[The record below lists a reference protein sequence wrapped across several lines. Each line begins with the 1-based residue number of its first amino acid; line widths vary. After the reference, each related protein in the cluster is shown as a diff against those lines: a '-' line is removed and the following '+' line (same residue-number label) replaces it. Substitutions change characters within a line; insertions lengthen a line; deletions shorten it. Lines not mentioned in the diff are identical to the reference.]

1 VRRWGPRWRRRSKEH
16 VGRLPHTR
24 AQYYRSPPAS
34 PFPPRAITPRHA
46 PLDVELEDEDVRPL
60 GDDAVDAQDGEGV
73 RLRGGGV
80 HLHRLP
86 DLDHGVLPDR
96 EARVHV
102 ADACLEEVNVRGRHG
117 LDRGHLARLDVDD
130 GEVRPGLE
138 AGLGER
144 GDDAELVLG
153 GELEGVDVVAGLE
166 ARQRVVHPVEAAA
179 VHNHVPALRL
189 DPTHVGARAVRRRG
203 NVHPQAE
210 EERGHGVGWRG
221 GRRRASAPSSS
232 PEPPPTPHRAAL
244 KVLGHEAGE
253 TAARRARPRLA
264 RRRPEADGGQRA
276 PEVEDERVQVYGRD
290 EGEEGDPAAAEGAV
304 APDNGGGGR
313 GGSDAP
319 DGVAEEGCH
328 ARKHV
333 CGGGR
338 ARVITSARSKK
349 KCRSANWGIF
359 RAFSCGRR
367 CASAS
372 RASLRALSVC
382 RVARAACA
390 SSTSPGPRA
399 STTRTVS
406 AGIDTGAGG

>member
-1 VRRWGPRWRRRSKEH
+1 
-16 VGRLPHTR
+16 
-24 AQYYRSPPAS
+24 
-34 PFPPRAITPRHA
+34 
-46 PLDVELEDEDVRPL
+46 
-60 GDDAVDAQDGEGV
+60 
-73 RLRGGGV
+73 
-80 HLHRLP
+80 
-86 DLDHGVLPDR
+86 
-96 EARVHV
+96 
-102 ADACLEEVNVRGRHG
+102 VRGRHG

-144 GDDAELVLG
+144 GNDAELVLG

-210 EERGHGVGWRG
+210 EERGHGVGWGG
-221 GRRRASAPSSS
+221 GRRRASAPS

-253 TAARRARPRLA
+253 TAARRAHPRLA
-264 RRRPEADGGQRA
+264 RCRPEADGGQRA

-290 EGEEGDPAAAEGAV
+290 EGEEGDTAPPKGAV
-304 APDNGGGGR
+304 APNNGGGGR

-338 ARVITSARSKK
+338 ARVITSARSEK
-349 KCRSANWGIF
+349 KCRSANSFFALLLWAQMRLCITGLLAGLVCVQGGEGSMRF
-359 RAFSCGRR
+359 VDVAGPAGVNHSHGECGHRHGGGRVNPTSAHPAPHVPPNRR
-367 CASAS
+367 PPHG
-372 RASLRALSVC
+372 RPQLPL
-382 RVARAACA
+382 
-390 SSTSPGPRA
+390 
-399 STTRTVS
+399 
-406 AGIDTGAGG
+406 